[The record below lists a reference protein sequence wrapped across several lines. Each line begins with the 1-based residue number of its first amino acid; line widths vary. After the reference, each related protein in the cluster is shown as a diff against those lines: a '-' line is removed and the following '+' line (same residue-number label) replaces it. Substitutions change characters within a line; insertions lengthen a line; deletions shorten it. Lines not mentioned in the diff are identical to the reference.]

1 MMSRVLPL
9 VIALSVMCQTLVAQ
23 NWDARALQRVNG
35 WDTPFANKYNEVMS
49 HSIYAVGT
57 AVPVAIGLA
66 SLIKRDRELMSDA
79 IYIGTTMAE
88 AAVLTFSAKEIA
100 GRERPF
106 DRWPGMIV
114 QREQVGSYS
123 FPSGHTAMAFS
134 LATSLS
140 LRYPKWYVIV
150 PSALWATSVGI
161 SRMQRGV
168 HYPSDVISGAL
179 IGVGVAFVNVYVNK
193 WLDRLIFPEK
203 RKPRF
208 FTR

>member
-1 MMSRVLPL
+1 
-9 VIALSVMCQTLVAQ
+9 
-23 NWDARALQRVNG
+23 
-35 WDTPFANKYNEVMS
+35 MS

-66 SLIKRDRELMSDA
+66 SLIKRDKGLMADA

-114 QREQVGSYS
+114 QRESVGSYS